1 MAHALGGEGGRG
13 FVEPRGG
20 MARAAFLAGDFRV
33 NRTAMIRAVLLA
45 IGKEFRLL
53 RRDPV
58 GLFMLIVAP
67 IAVIAAAGFSL
78 SSVYGGGASSYA
90 VAVVNED
97 DGEISRAIVD
107 ALRSKPSLVIRRVD
121 NRDQAWAMVRQHK
134 QAIVAII
141 IPAGTTAA
149 FERGAA
155 VRLVVYADPV
165 RYLETVNIQ
174 LELAHLGRRINQAAN
189 DRARQALAEAR
200 DRLERE
206 ITDANRGADQARA
219 AIAQFTR
226 TAQHSRAELDAQV
239 RQELEAAVASARAQ
253 TEAALNSAITEL
265 SSQAQSQV
273 AAQRAL
279 LGQTRD
285 YLDRLKAT
293 RLAFEKWLADLQQL
307 AGSRASSI
315 PAPPAFPEPPRDLLS
330 IGNSEPTA
338 PDFGALRA
346 RLEKSI
352 ATPDLNVHVP
362 EVALP
367 PLPAIPALPTQAT
380 TISATV
386 PGTIGFVEED
396 SSGVEVNRLAGF
408 NAFDL
413 QVPGFAVTFL
423 LIGMLMGVSLA
434 LIDERDW
441 GTLDRLRA
449 APAPLGATFAGKLLA
464 RFVIGFVQMAVL
476 FAAGWVFF
484 GISLGRAPLALVV
497 PSAAIAFAGAAF
509 GLVVAGVGRTRDA
522 VLPVGAIV
530 IMTMAAVGGCWW
542 PIDFE
547 PQWMQRAAVV
557 VPTTWAMRAFNDLM
571 IRGLSASSALV
582 PSAINLAFGF
592 LYMIVGIAISR
603 RRFAP

>member
-1 MAHALGGEGGRG
+1 
-13 FVEPRGG
+13 
-20 MARAAFLAGDFRV
+20 
-33 NRTAMIRAVLLA
+33 MIRAVVLA

-78 SSVYGGGASSYA
+78 SSVYGGGSSSYA

-97 DGEISRAIVD
+97 NGEISHAVVD
-107 ALRSKPSLVIRRVD
+107 ALHSKPSIAVLYVD
-121 NRDQAWAMVRQHK
+121 SRDLARAMVREYK
-134 QAIVAII
+134 QAVVAII
-141 IPAGTTAA
+141 IPAGTSAA
-149 FERGAA
+149 FERGAS
-155 VRLVVYADPV
+155 VRLIVYADPV
-165 RYLETVNIQ
+165 RYLETVNVQ

-200 DRLERE
+200 ERLERE
-206 ITDANRGADQARA
+206 IAEANHGADQARA
-219 AIAQFTR
+219 AIAQFAR
-226 TAQHSRAELDAQV
+226 IAQHSRAELDAQV
-239 RQELEAAVASARAQ
+239 RQQLDKAVASARAQ
-253 TEAALNSAITEL
+253 TEAALNGAVSEL
-265 SSQAQSQV
+265 ASQAQSQV
-273 AAQRAL
+273 VSQRVL
-279 LGQTRD
+279 LGQVRD
-285 YLDRLKAT
+285 YLERLRTT
-293 RLAFEKWLADLQQL
+293 RVAFEKWLAELQDL

-315 PAPPAFPEPPRDLLS
+315 PSPPAFPEPPHDLLT
-330 IGNSEPTA
+330 IANSEPAA
-338 PDFGALRA
+338 PNFGALRS

-352 ATPDLNVHVP
+352 ATPDLNIHIP
-362 EVALP
+362 ELAFP
-367 PLPAIPALPTQAT
+367 PLPAIPAIPTQAT
-380 TISATV
+380 KVSATV
-386 PGTIGFVEED
+386 PGTIGFAAED
-396 SSGVEVNRLAGF
+396 SSGAEISPLSGF

-449 APAPLGATFAGKLLA
+449 AAAPLGATFAGKLLA

-484 GISLGRAPLALVV
+484 GISLGRAPVALVV

-547 PQWMQRAAVV
+547 PQWMQKAALV

-582 PSAINLAFGF
+582 PSAVNLAFGF